1 MCHVFIRKV
10 GSGKRKTSMA
20 IQKMLNSNFEEHTG
34 KQKVKDKKKVFQKK
48 QREEAE

>member
-1 MCHVFIRKV
+1 MCHVFMRKV
-10 GSGKRKTSMA
+10 GSGKRRASMA

-34 KQKVKDKKKVFQKK
+34 KQKVEDKEKVFQKK